1 MKNQEH
7 ALDISWETIL
17 KIAISGVAFYVLF
30 LIKDIVIWF
39 LFALIISVL
48 FEPAINFLR
57 MLRIHKILAVV
68 FIYLCFFGIL
78 GLVVYLTAPVFII
91 EIKQFSQM
99 VPQYFEKISPIFK
112 ELKIG
117 ALQDLES
124 FTGAV
129 TGGLEQIST
138 GVFNALAIFFGGVT
152 SALFIISIAFFLSM
166 EEKGLEK
173 FLRLLS
179 PKKYEDY
186 VLALFA
192 KCQKKVSGWFG
203 ARILACIF
211 IAVASFI
218 MLYLFKIKYTF
229 VLAFLA
235 GVLAFIPFLGALV
248 TGILLVL
255 FVGVADSWLKALI
268 ILIGFI
274 IINQIENSII
284 SPILMKKF
292 IGLPPILVLLAI
304 VIGGKIFGFL
314 GAIFAIP
321 IFGILYEFI
330 KEFLEK
336 KKEEEAQVV

>member
-1 MKNQEH
+1 MQSREQI
-7 ALDISWETIL
+7 LDISWETIL
-17 KIAISGVAFYVLF
+17 KVALSGVAFYVLF
-30 LIKDIVIWF
+30 IIKDIVIWF

-57 MLRIHKILAVV
+57 ALRIHKILAVI
-68 FIYLCFFGIL
+68 FIYLSFFGIL
-78 GLVVYLTAPVFII
+78 GLVIYLTTPIFII
-91 EIKQFSQM
+91 EIRQFSQM
-99 VPQYFEKISPIFK
+99 VPQYFEKIGPIFK

-124 FTGAV
+124 FTKTI
-129 TGGLEQIST
+129 TGGLEQISVS
-138 GVFNALAIFFGGVT
+138 VFNALAIFFGGVAST
-152 SALFIISIAFFLSM
+152 LFIISIAFFLSI
-166 EEKGLEK
+166 EEKGLETV
-173 FLRLLS
+173 LRLLA
-179 PKKYEDY
+179 PKKYEDF
-186 VLALFA
+186 VLALFE
-192 KCQKKVSGWFG
+192 KCQRKVSGWFG

-211 IAVASFI
+211 ITVASFVV
-218 MLYLFKIKYTF
+218 LCLFKIKYTF
-229 VLAFLA
+229 ILSLLA

-268 ILIGFI
+268 VLISFI

-292 IGLPPILVLLAI
+292 VGLPPVLVLLAI